1 MIFRR
6 LSALA
11 AEGLGA
17 IISKDGEVLSRKCHA
32 TVRMLYAQVSVR
44 HVRDACR
51 FDTVRAS
58 QKVFCVSFPL
68 LVEHVK
74 AAASADVGTD
84 TGLIFAE
91 LHLSLPLLA
100 ELRVFAAR
108 HRIHVPARAEFGAGT
123 RGENPPHAPVF
134 KSRGRKKTP

>member
-1 MIFRR
+1 
-6 LSALA
+6 
-11 AEGLGA
+11 
-17 IISKDGEVLSRKCHA
+17 
-32 TVRMLYAQVSVR
+32 MLYAQVSVR

-91 LHLSLPLLA
+91 LHLSLPLLT

-123 RGENPPHAPVF
+123 RGETEATARPLNREEQ
-134 KSRGRKKTP
+134 KR

>member
-74 AAASADVGTD
+74 AASADVSLRHDVCTM
-84 TGLIFAE
+84 FAASE
-91 LHLSLPLLA
+91 SPCLQTSSVYSLLA
-100 ELRVFAAR
+100 IGFMCP
-108 HRIHVPARAEFGAGT
+108 HVPSSVLAQEVG
-123 RGENPPHAPVF
+123 PKQPHAPS
-134 KSRGRKKTP
+134 KSREKR

>member
-1 MIFRR
+1 
-6 LSALA
+6 
-11 AEGLGA
+11 
-17 IISKDGEVLSRKCHA
+17 
-32 TVRMLYAQVSVR
+32 MLYAQVSVR

-91 LHLSLPLLA
+91 LHLSLPLLT

-123 RGENPPHAPVF
+123 RGETTHAPVS
-134 KSRGRKKTP
+134 KSRGREKKPELPGCRRLTRSSR

>member
-1 MIFRR
+1 M
-6 LSALA
+6 
-11 AEGLGA
+11 
-17 IISKDGEVLSRKCHA
+17 
-32 TVRMLYAQVSVR
+32 
-44 HVRDACR
+44 
-51 FDTVRAS
+51 
-58 QKVFCVSFPL
+58 SFPL

-91 LHLSLPLLA
+91 LHLSLPLLT

-123 RGENPPHAPVF
+123 RGETEATAPPLNREAE
-134 KSRGRKKTP
+134 KSKSAEFLAVAD

>member
-1 MIFRR
+1 
-6 LSALA
+6 
-11 AEGLGA
+11 
-17 IISKDGEVLSRKCHA
+17 VLSRKCHA

-74 AAASADVGTD
+74 AAASADVGADTTD
-84 TGLIFAE
+84 FCRAASESPRLQ
-91 LHLSLPLLA
+91 SSVYSLLA
-100 ELRVFAAR
+100 IGFMCP
-108 HRIHVPARAEFGAGT
+108 HVPSSVLAQEVR
-123 RGENPPHAPVF
+123 PKQPHAPS
-134 KSRGRKKTP
+134 KSRGRK

>member
-17 IISKDGEVLSRKCHA
+17 IISKDGEVLSRKCHT

-74 AAASADVGTD
+74 AATSADVSYGTMSAR
-84 TGLIFAE
+84 TMFAASE
-91 LHLSLPLLA
+91 SPCLQTSSVYSLLA
-100 ELRVFAAR
+100 IGFMCP
-108 HRIHVPARAEFGAGT
+108 HVPSSVLAQEVRPKQPAR
-123 RGENPPHAPVF
+123 PL
-134 KSRGRKKTP
+134 

>member
-74 AAASADVGTD
+74 AASADVSYGTMPA
-84 TGLIFAE
+84 TTMFAASE
-91 LHLSLPLLA
+91 PPCSQTSSVYSLLA
-100 ELRVFAAR
+100 IGFMCP
-108 HRIHVPARAEFGAGT
+108 HVPSSVLAQEVR
-123 RGENPPHAPVF
+123 PKQPHPL
-134 KSRGRKKTP
+134 